1 MKTMRQFFVLMLCL
15 MLLCVSVMP
24 ATAAQTEE
32 TTIPVVEINGCETT
46 EGWTADGEIT
56 LDTEDMTQGDGC
68 ISVTLDAPKDGNSIL
83 SVQATFDDVDITDF
97 AMITFDFYISD
108 PSLVFYSSMVA
119 LDFGSA
125 KGPDNELISWYEM
138 AFNGVEKGG
147 WYRICLPVQDASNR
161 EFNPTSLNYFRL
173 QFFRVNPSENLE
185 NVEIKIDNITAT
197 IPEYQKLCVADTC
210 DTAEGWSDW
219 TATPQR
225 DVVNKKEGTSSVSF
239 QLQIPEQPNWVSE
252 KRYEPI
258 NATGA
263 SCVEMD
269 IYISDLEVFKNANYP
284 IEFEITSSGRCD
296 HQEYSWRL
304 NKYVLTEGWNHI
316 RLPISTANIC
326 EVAEVPELGGQPDL
340 SRINYF
346 RFHTL
351 GIKKA
356 KDNQLIIRV
365 DNIYFSAQKTEGN
378 VTLGATPIIREPDVE
393 DPPVEDPGADIPG
406 TDIPGTDVPG
416 TDVPGTDTPGTN
428 QPTVEQ
434 PEKNEN
440 DLRARTTA
448 QRAKILLLVMAFF
461 VIGIDVI
468 AVALRRRKVSQPAAQ
483 EVAVVAD
490 APSTQAPSQP
500 AEQESAQTLPEQP
513 KGEE

>member
-1 MKTMRQFFVLMLCL
+1 MKTTRNLFILLLCL
-15 MLLCVSVMP
+15 TLLCVGVIP
-24 ATAAQTEE
+24 TTAAQTGES
-32 TTIPVVEINGCETT
+32 TAPVVEISGCETT

-56 LDTEDMTQGDGC
+56 LDTEDMTQGDAC
-68 ISVTLDAPKDGNSIL
+68 ISVTLDAPQNGNSIL
-83 SVQATFDDVDITDF
+83 SVQGVFDDVNITDF
-97 AMITFDFYISD
+97 SMISFDFYISD
-108 PSLVFYSSMVA
+108 PSLLFYSGMVA
-119 LDFGSA
+119 LDFGSS

-138 AFNGVEKGG
+138 AFNGIEKGG
-147 WYRICLPVQDASNR
+147 WYRICLPVQDADSR
-161 EFNPTSLNYFRL
+161 DFDTSALNYFRL

-197 IPEYQKLCVADTC
+197 IPEYQKLRMVDNC
-210 DTAEGWSDW
+210 DTAEGWSNW
-219 TATPQR
+219 LFTPER
-225 DVVNKKEGTSSVSF
+225 DVVNKTQGTASVSF
-239 QLQIPEQPNWVSE
+239 QLQLPEQSNLVTE

-263 SCVEMD
+263 ACIEMD
-269 IYISDLEVFKNANYP
+269 IYVSDLEVFKNCKYP
-284 IEFEITSSGRCD
+284 IQFEITSSGTCD
-296 HQEYSWRL
+296 HQEYCWSL
-304 NKYVLTEGWNHI
+304 DQYILKEGWNHI
-316 RLPISTANIC
+316 RLPISMASVC
-326 EVAEVPELGGQPDL
+326 EGAGQPELAGKPDL
-340 SRINYF
+340 SRINYL

-351 GIKKA
+351 NITKA
-356 KDNQLIIRV
+356 KDNQWIVRV

-378 VTLGATPIIREPDVE
+378 VVLGATPIIREPVVE

-416 TDVPGTDTPGTN
+416 TDVPGTDIPGTN
-428 QPTVEQ
+428 QPTDEQ
-434 PEKNEN
+434 PGKNEN

-448 QRAKILLLVMAFF
+448 QRAKILLIVLAFS

-468 AVALRRRKVSQPAAQ
+468 AVALRRRKASQPVAQ

-500 AEQESAQTLPEQP
+500 AEQGSAQNLPEQP